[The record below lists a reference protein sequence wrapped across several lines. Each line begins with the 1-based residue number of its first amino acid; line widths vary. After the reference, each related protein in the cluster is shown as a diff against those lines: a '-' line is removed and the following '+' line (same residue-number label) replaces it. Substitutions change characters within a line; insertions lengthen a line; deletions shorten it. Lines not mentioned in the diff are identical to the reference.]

1 MSRLTR
7 LSRLKKLMKPRL
19 AQQAAGRMENQKRKQ
34 EADIDEVRLFRGK
47 GGLHEM
53 HQNDH
58 YSLSSKRSSLYI
70 SLPQINK

>member
-34 EADIDEVRLFRGK
+34 EADIDEDRLFTGERWVTA
-47 GGLHEM
+47 
-53 HQNDH
+53 NA
-58 YSLSSKRSSLYI
+58 SK
-70 SLPQINK
+70 